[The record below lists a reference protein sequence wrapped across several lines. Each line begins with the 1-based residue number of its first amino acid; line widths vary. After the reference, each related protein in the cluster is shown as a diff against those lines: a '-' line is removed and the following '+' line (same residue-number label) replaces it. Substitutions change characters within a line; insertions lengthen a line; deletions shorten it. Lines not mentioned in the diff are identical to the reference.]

1 MKKSDPLGEIEVP
14 DDVLYGAQTQRAVNN
29 FQISN
34 IKVDKDL
41 LESYLV
47 IKKAAATANYKLSFL
62 SEEKYM
68 GITKSVDYI
77 LHNFNY
83 KDFPVDVY
91 QAGAGTS
98 TNMNVNEVIASVSLK
113 MYRIEVHPNDEVNR
127 SQSSND
133 TYPTAL
139 RLAIVKKYNKLEYN
153 LSKLID
159 SFEKIERK
167 YKNTFKVAR
176 THLQDA
182 APITFGQ
189 EFSGNRNALKT
200 DLERIKQT
208 MPLIKRLSIGGTA
221 VGNEIN
227 TPVNYKKVVVEN
239 INKILDDDFLSTENL
254 FEILQSM
261 SDFSHFSAMLRV
273 LAEDLLK
280 ISNDFRLLNTGPIAG
295 IHELILPVVQPGSS
309 IIPGKINPSI
319 AEAMNM
325 ICFKVIG
332 NDHTVSI
339 ANQAGQLEL
348 NVMMPIISYS
358 ILESLN
364 IITNGLIMFR
374 ERLISDLKVDV
385 ERAKELLDK
394 SNVTAILFAPYLGY
408 DTVAKLVKEAN
419 RNNKKIE
426 DLIVER
432 KLLKKEQVIEIVK
445 KYKKLTN

>member
-34 IKVDKDL
+34 IKVDRDL

-47 IKKAAATANYKLSFL
+47 IKKAAVIANYKLSFL
-62 SEEKYM
+62 SKEKYT
-68 GITKSVDYI
+68 GITKAVDYI

-98 TNMNVNEVIASVSLK
+98 TNMNINEVIASVSLK
-113 MYRIEVHPNDEVNR
+113 MYSIEVHPNDDVNR
-127 SQSSND
+127 SQSTND

-139 RLAIVKKYNKLEYN
+139 RLAIVKKYKQLEYN

-159 SFEKIERK
+159 SFQEIERK

-182 APITFGQ
+182 TPITFGQ
-189 EFSGNRNALKT
+189 EFSGYRNVLKT

-239 INKILDDDFLSTENL
+239 INKILEDEFVSTENL

-273 LAEDLLK
+273 LAEDLIK

-348 NVMMPIISYS
+348 NVMMPITSYS
-358 ILESLN
+358 ILESMN

-374 ERLISDLKVDV
+374 ERLIVNLKIDV
-385 ERAKELLDK
+385 KRATELLNK

-408 DTVAKLVKEAN
+408 ETVAKLVKEAS
-419 RNNKKIE
+419 RSNKKIE
-426 DLIVER
+426 DLIIER
-432 KLLKKEQVIEIVK
+432 KLLKKEQVIEIIK
-445 KYKKLTN
+445 KYRK